1 MSNNATWSI
10 SHTDGSFNMELNE
23 CTASDYMEI
32 EQVLRL
38 FKHALNAAGYTW
50 VADLAIIN
58 EYGRLTTAY
67 ETEDY
72 WMNKVSKPKPNKE
85 KK

>member
-1 MSNNATWSI
+1 MSNNTIWSVN
-10 SHTDGSFNMELNE
+10 HTDGSFVMELSE
-23 CTASDYMEI
+23 RGQSDYMEI

-50 VADLAIIN
+50 VADIGVIN

-67 ETEDY
+67 ETEDH
-72 WMNKVSKPKPNKE
+72 WMNKLKLKPNKKE
-85 KK
+85 K